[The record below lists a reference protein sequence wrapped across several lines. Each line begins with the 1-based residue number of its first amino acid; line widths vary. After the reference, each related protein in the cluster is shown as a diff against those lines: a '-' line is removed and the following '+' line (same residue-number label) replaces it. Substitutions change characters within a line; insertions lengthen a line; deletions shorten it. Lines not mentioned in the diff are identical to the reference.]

1 MVGFHA
7 GIVVLMGLPW
17 FSLAMVDSD
26 AMFLRDETWQRV
38 ANWFRRAASDPAPSA
53 RAPGAHGSGIA
64 ERSDPHQQ
72 PQAECQPV
80 GV

>member
-17 FSLAMVDSD
+17 FSLAMGDSD

-38 ANWFRRAASDPAPSA
+38 ANWFRKVASDPAPNVA
-53 RAPGAHGSGIA
+53 LQGAHG
-64 ERSDPHQQ
+64 
-72 PQAECQPV
+72 
-80 GV
+80 